1 VAEYLPTGISATK
14 WIDTSGNGL
23 HGSTSTA
30 TAINH
35 TVGSLTVESG
45 ATIKLQDG
53 AGIDFSNYTDGSV
66 AGTTT
71 SQLLDDYEEGT
82 WTPTLTASGGGLTTS
97 SFGINSATYTK
108 VGNMVTA
115 SVYISCTVT
124 DVGTNYGIIGGL
136 PFNTLSGGYT
146 PVSTSH
152 DTLFGATGGGYVAS
166 GGNTMVFV
174 DAGSTVSKDVSG
186 TGGKFIMLEVTYKT
200 S

>member
-1 VAEYLPTGISATK
+1 MMA
-14 WIDTSGNGL
+14 NG
-23 HGSTSTA
+23 
-30 TAINH
+30 
-35 TVGSLTVESG
+35 
-45 ATIKLQDG
+45 K
-53 AGIDFSNYTDGSV
+53 GIDFS
-66 AGTTT
+66 AT
-71 SQLLDDYEEGT
+71 SDATGKTSELLDDYEEGT

-115 SVYISCTVT
+115 SVYISCVVT
-124 DVGTNYGIIGGL
+124 AVGTGHGVIGGL

-152 DTLFGATGGGYVAS
+152 ETLFGATGGGYTAS

-174 DAGSTVSKDVSG
+174 DAGSTVSKAVSG
-186 TGGKFIMLEVTYKT
+186 TGTKYIMLEVTYKT